1 MAGKRIDPSTIDEK
15 AILEIVAGKNNQIGL
30 SHGVSHKIKIAVG
43 NSSSED
49 STKILSEKV
58 IKSGKPVDLDQIES
72 YRAVFLGKETLI
84 ERQALHIEKSLH
96 RRIAALVNAAGGRA
110 SVSGFVTRVLAKHFD
125 EYASQ
130 IDILLE
136 QYYKSLKR
144 E

>member
-43 NSSSED
+43 KTSSDVSPQEHSE
-49 STKILSEKV
+49 IN
-58 IKSGKPVDLDQIES
+58 S
-72 YRAVFLGKETLI
+72 YRVAFLCKETLV
-84 ERQALHIEKSLH
+84 ERQALHIERSLH
-96 RRIAALVNAAGGRA
+96 HRISALVNAAGGGA
-110 SVSGFVTRVLAKHFD
+110 TVSGFVTRVLAKHFD